1 MAVILLVS
9 IPLYLALMKRNRSKV
24 IEYGD
29 KQESLDAGCKE
40 EVAMSQYMSKDDS
53 RSVNDSSVSSIDDHN
68 RFSFIETFGNE
79 SFSEH
84 PKNSYATYV

>member
-9 IPLYLALMKRNRSKV
+9 IPLYLALMKRNRSNV

-29 KQESLDAGCKE
+29 KQESLDKE

-53 RSVNDSSVSSIDDHN
+53 RSVNDSSVSSIDDNN